1 MAPTMPTHPSTRIGL
16 IGAGAIGRAH
26 LVGAAGAQGVCIVGI
41 ADPSPAA
48 KALAAE
54 FGVPWF
60 SDHRALLDTTQP
72 DGAIIATPNALHI
85 PIALECIA
93 EGKSVLIE
101 KPIADTE
108 EDGLRLANA
117 ARAADVPVLVGHHRR
132 HNPIVRAARAIVQN
146 GQLGRLVSASV
157 LSTILKPES
166 YYAQA
171 WRRTLGA
178 GPVLINLIHE
188 IDLLRFVCG
197 DVESL
202 QALTS
207 NAVRGFEVEDTAAVL
222 LRLQNGA
229 VATITLSD
237 TAAAPWAWDLTSGE
251 NPSFSQVRPGLAD
264 SHFISGTEGSLSMPG
279 LRLWRY
285 AETPGDPLE
294 RGWAKPLQTDLQPV
308 DAGNPYIAQMAHFGA
323 VIRREEPPIVDAFD
337 ASRTLAVTLA
347 VREAAGTGRVV
358 RFD

>member
-1 MAPTMPTHPSTRIGL
+1 MSTLPVSRVGL

-26 LVGAAGAQGVCIVGI
+26 LVGAAGANGVAIVGI

-48 KALAAE
+48 QALAAE

-60 SDHRALLDTTQP
+60 SDYRELM
-72 DGAIIATPNALHI
+72 DGAQLDGAVIATPNALHV
-85 PIALECIA
+85 PIALDFIA
-93 EGKSVLIE
+93 ERKAVLIE
-101 KPIADTE
+101 KPITDTVE
-108 EDGLRLANA
+108 EGLQLAHIA
-117 ARAADVPVLVGHHRR
+117 QAADVPVLVGHHRR
-132 HNPIVRAARAIVQN
+132 HNSIVRVARVIVQQ
-146 GQLGRLVSASV
+146 GRLGKLVSASV
-157 LSTILKPES
+157 LATFLKPDS
-166 YYAQA
+166 YYTQA

-197 DVESL
+197 EVESL

-222 LRLQNGA
+222 LRLKNGA

-251 NPSFSQVRPGLAD
+251 NPAFAKVPARLAD
-264 SHFISGTEGSLSMPG
+264 SHFISGTEGSLTLPG

-285 AETPGDPLE
+285 AVGVENAAEPGWETPLTG
-294 RGWAKPLQTDLQPV
+294 AKQPFDV
-308 DAGNPYIAQMAHFGA
+308 SNPYVEQMRHFGA
-323 VIRREEPPIVDAFD
+323 VIRREEQPLVDAVD
-337 ASRTLAVTLA
+337 ATRTLEITLG
-347 VREAAGTGRVV
+347 VRAAARAGTAID
-358 RFD
+358 FN